1 MAGKAVSF
9 VEICVAHSSILTILA
24 ISFERFYAICRPLEA
39 GYKCTKRRAI
49 IIIGINWIIAL
60 VSTLPMLSITELTTA
75 EFIDGSLVTVCSNSL
90 QEGWHPVYF
99 LIVFLIFFL
108 LPFIVL
114 IYLYILIAKKL
125 TTENSKT
132 LQTQTTVNPNFR
144 RQAQIRRQVV
154 LMLASVCVTFFICL
168 LPFRLLTLWIIY
180 SSPEDITSLG
190 METYYILLFICRI
203 LLYVNSSANPILYNL
218 ISSKFRAAFIRVLQ
232 VNNRFIIQRRSY
244 EGHSVLSDKTST
256 TLTKTSL
263 RLNGSQKSNPE
274 CSSLNGHPPLSG
286 HSNSIPLLREKIDC
300 PNYPNCHPHHP
311 KTLLHQCSLESRVD
325 VHIFWIDNVTTLQLT
340 YQCLN
345 RHSKYFDYLNPTHL
359 LSHLCVYQISTLRF
373 ETDKPIPN
381 TCYSR
386 M

>member
-1 MAGKAVSF
+1 MTQIVLIALSSLLSLSLSLSKFVLSFRFSRTLPHPILPIFPLFSSIFPLFSSIFLLPGKAVSF

-108 LPFIVL
+108 LPFIIL
-114 IYLYILIAKKL
+114 IYLYILITKKL
-125 TTENSKT
+125 TSENST
-132 LQTQTTVNPNFR
+132 SLQNCLNVNFK
-144 RQAQIRRQVV
+144 RQAQVRRQVV

-168 LPFRLLTLWIIY
+168 LPFRLMTLWIIY
-180 SSPEDITSLG
+180 STPEDITNLG

-274 CSSLNGHPPLSG
+274 SSTHQTCDHHHQPLNG
-286 HSNSIPLLREKIDC
+286 HSNSIPLMRESKQSNC
-300 PNYPNCHPHHP
+300 PNCHPYNQNQ
-311 KTLLHQCSLESRVD
+311 KNLLHQSSLESRVD
-325 VHIFWIDNVTTLQLT
+325 VHAF
-340 YQCLN
+340 
-345 RHSKYFDYLNPTHL
+345 
-359 LSHLCVYQISTLRF
+359 
-373 ETDKPIPN
+373 
-381 TCYSR
+381 
-386 M
+386 

>member
-1 MAGKAVSF
+1 M
-9 VEICVAHSSILTILA
+9 
-24 ISFERFYAICRPLEA
+24 
-39 GYKCTKRRAI
+39 
-49 IIIGINWIIAL
+49 

-108 LPFIVL
+108 IPFIIL
-114 IYLYILIAKKL
+114 IYLYVIIAKKL
-125 TTENSKT
+125 TNENLHTS
-132 LQTQTTVNPNFR
+132 TTNQSCAMNSNFK

-180 SSPEDITSLG
+180 SSAEDITNLG

-263 RLNGSQKSNPE
+263 RLNNGSQKSNQVQSTTNCCPI
-274 CSSLNGHPPLSG
+274 NGCHG
-286 HSNSIPLLREKIDC
+286 TVPLLRENSHSSNC
-300 PNYPNCHPHHP
+300 SNYPNCC
-311 KTLLHQCSLESRVD
+311 LHNKNNLMHQSSLESRVD
-325 VHIFWIDNVTTLQLT
+325 VHVF
-340 YQCLN
+340 
-345 RHSKYFDYLNPTHL
+345 
-359 LSHLCVYQISTLRF
+359 
-373 ETDKPIPN
+373 
-381 TCYSR
+381 
-386 M
+386 